1 MGVDAD
7 TSRSQQ
13 TKVRTKVLRTRTYI
27 LLSLLAAGLLVLAN
41 SALWFNRY
49 IFNGDNF
56 TQLTTQAIEQESSRT
71 ALATAI
77 TDKILEDKPRL
88 KEVIDEPVIKLISG
102 VLDSNLA
109 QTALTKSV
117 SQFQTILTAEKPE
130 NVSFDLSSIKQTLPQ
145 VIAIAGNIS
154 DRNTEAAELRVEDIP
169 DTITIVNANDLP
181 NIYGLGVALLWVA
194 PVATLIAVILLIY
207 LIYRARC
214 SRRLSATVLAT
225 EGSILIIAGLFALA
239 LGPLF
244 KPPILASVPN
254 ANMRIV
260 IENIY
265 QTFINTFNSQTQNI
279 FVIGILL
286 IIIALIVLWA
296 KPVAARITKG

>member
-1 MGVDAD
+1 MGAATDL
-7 TSRSQQ
+7 SLSQ
-13 TKVRTKVLRTRTYI
+13 TKAPPKVLQTRTYV
-27 LLSLLAAGLLVLAN
+27 LFSLLAAGLLVIAN
-41 SALWFNRY
+41 SALWFNKY

-56 TQLTTQAIEQESSRT
+56 TRLTTQAIEQESSRT

-77 TDKILEDKPRL
+77 TDKLLEGRPRL
-88 KEVIDEPVIKLISG
+88 KQVIDEPVIKLVSG
-102 VLDSNLA
+102 LLDSNLA
-109 QTALTKSV
+109 QTALTKTV

-145 VIAIAGNIS
+145 VIAVAGNIS

-169 DTITIVNANDLP
+169 DTITIINTDELP
-181 NIYGLGVALLWVA
+181 NIYRLGVALLWIA
-194 PVATLIAVILLIY
+194 PIAALIAVAIFIY
-207 LIYRARC
+207 LIYRARY
-214 SRRLSATVLAT
+214 SRRLSAAVLAT
-225 EGSILIIAGLFALA
+225 EGSVLIIAGLFALA

-244 KPPILASVPN
+244 KPPILANVPN
-254 ANMRIV
+254 ANMRII

-279 FVIGILL
+279 FIIGILL

-296 KPVAARITKG
+296 KPIATRITRS